1 MKKKLINYLF
11 SKMMVT
17 GYIILLQLILLFL
30 SLNYVSTLFKPISI
44 ALEIF
49 SIIMLIYVYNRND
62 NPSYKLAWIALILI
76 MPTAGGVLYLLFGGK
91 KVSKELRRI
100 VLSSEM
106 DSLDIIHQEEKLIN
120 ELKDDSVEASKQA
133 NYLWKHGGFP
143 CYKNTKTTF
152 IKSGEDYYAHLIE
165 ELNKAEKFIF
175 LEYFILEEGK
185 MLNDVIDILKEKV
198 KQGVDVRLLYDD
210 AGCITKLKKDYD
222 KKLRKLGIQVKIF
235 NPLRAKLIIQMN
247 NRDHRKLTV
256 IDNKVGFCG
265 GINLADEYINEK
277 EVYGHWRDQ
286 AVMLEGNGVSS
297 LTYMFL
303 QFWNFG
309 VSDKS
314 DFYNCLNMVPYHEN
328 DGYVAPFSDSPT
340 DDESVGYCAHL
351 NIIHS
356 ADKYIYI
363 QTPYLILDNVLK
375 DGLTLASKNG
385 VDVRIM
391 VPHIPDKKYVNQ
403 VTKSN
408 YEALLKSGVK
418 IYEYTPGFVHAKTI
432 IADDEFGVIGSI
444 NFDYRSYFL
453 HFENG
458 VWMYKS
464 KAILDCKED
473 FLKTLEKCEEI
484 TYEEYMETNAI
495 VRILRS
501 VLNLFSPLL

>member
-1 MKKKLINYLF
+1 MKKKLINTLF
-11 SKMMVT
+11 SKMMVM
-17 GYIILLQLILLFL
+17 GYIILFQLVLLFI
-30 SLNYVSTLFKPISI
+30 SLNYLSTSFKPISI

-49 SIIMLIYVYNRND
+49 SIIMVIYVYNRND

-100 VLSSEM
+100 VLTSEH
-106 DSLDIIHQEEKLIN
+106 DTEGIINQEEKLIH
-120 ELKDDSVEASKQA
+120 ELKNESIEASKQA

-143 CYKNTKTTF
+143 CYSNTKTTF
-152 IKSGEDYYAHLIE
+152 IKSGEDYYQHLIE

-185 MLNDVIDILKEKV
+185 MLNGILEILAQKV
-198 KQGVDVRLLYDD
+198 QQGIDVRLMFDD
-210 AGCITKLKKDYD
+210 AGSIAKLDQHFD
-222 KKLRKLGIQVKIF
+222 KKLRKLGIKFKIF

-277 EVYGHWRDQ
+277 EIYGHWRDQ
-286 AVMLEGNGVSS
+286 AVMLEGSGVSS
-297 LTYMFL
+297 LTFMFL

-309 VSDKS
+309 ISNKD
-314 DFYNCLNMVPYHEN
+314 DFYECLKLYPSED
-328 DGYVAPFSDSPT
+328 DGYVTPFSDSPT
-340 DDESVGYCAHL
+340 DDESVGYFAHL

-408 YEALLKSGVK
+408 YEALLASGVR

-458 VWMYKS
+458 IWMYKS
-464 KAILDCKED
+464 KAILDCKSD
-473 FLKTLEKCEEI
+473 FLQTLEKCKEI
-484 TYEEYMETNAI
+484 TYEEYMKTNAI